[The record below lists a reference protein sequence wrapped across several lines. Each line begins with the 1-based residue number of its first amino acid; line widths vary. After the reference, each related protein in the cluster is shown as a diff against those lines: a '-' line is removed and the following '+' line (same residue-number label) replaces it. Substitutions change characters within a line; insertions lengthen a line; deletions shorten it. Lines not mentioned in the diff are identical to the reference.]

1 MKYVW
6 AIVIVILLVRIDS
19 ILKFIEKG
27 VGRVN
32 ISTEDSAS
40 TANTPDKEIVPLT
53 ADLGQ
58 QNNPRLILFT
68 LLSNFRTNPDKN
80 NHDKIIE
87 HITKYPELFSEK
99 IDTTFEASIYSWRDL
114 LIQRNIEAVDLLLN
128 LMNILKGENQLMIQK
143 FLTILMDEDIKT
155 FLKAYMRTKDVG
167 CNIASEIAD
176 NITDEEKYNELTERA
191 DRFDAYL
198 SSDQVDQTSKQLG
211 INCQT
216 TLKVQL
222 EKLKAL
228 YGTPVPTIPAEEQL
242 NSATPPPAE
251 PSPESQVI
259 PILPVETTP

>member
-6 AIVIVILLVRIDS
+6 AVVIVIVLVRIDS

-27 VGRVN
+27 VGRVS

-40 TANTPDKEIVPLT
+40 TANTPDKEIVPLS

-68 LLSNFRTNPDKN
+68 LLTNFRTNPDKN
-80 NHDKIIE
+80 NHDKILE
-87 HITKYPELFSEK
+87 HLKNYPSLFNENL
-99 IDTTFEASIYSWRDL
+99 DTNFEAAIYSWRDL
-114 LIQRNIEAVDLLLN
+114 LIQRNVEAVDLLLN
-128 LMNILKGENQLMIQK
+128 LMNLLKGENQLMLQK

-167 CNIASEIAD
+167 CNIATEIAD
-176 NITDEEKYNELTERA
+176 NIPDEEKYNELVERA
-191 DRFDAYL
+191 DKFEAYL
-198 SSDQVDQTSKQLG
+198 LSDQVDQSSKTLA

-222 EKLKAL
+222 EKLKPL
-228 YGTPVPTIPAEEQL
+228 YGNPVQNTPTEED
-242 NSATPPPAE
+242 SVAPITPPIE
-251 PSPESQVI
+251 PNIDSQVTS
-259 PILPVETTP
+259 PIPVEASP